1 MNVKTWI
8 YRCDAGEYWN
18 DSLIGLIWDICT
30 HRFEHW
36 RRGDGW
42 RD

>member
-8 YRCDAGEYWN
+8 YRCDAGEYWS
-18 DSLIGLIWDICT
+18 DSLLGLLWDLLT

>member
-1 MNVKTWI
+1 MKVSTWI

-18 DSLIGLIWDICT
+18 DSLLGLLWDIFA
-30 HRFEHW
+30 HRWWHW